1 MRSLLAAAAALS
13 TLVGASAA
21 LTKCQ
26 VVDMLRSGGIPSQYI
41 APMTCTAFY
50 ESSWNPTAQHKNTD
64 GSTDYG
70 LFQINN
76 VYWCYDS
83 THPGKVRPA
92 APCIMVDISSFP
104 HCLQVCIAHNAV
116 GVGRDAS
123 SPRNATPSS
132 ATWLCRP
139 TAATRRAPRC

>member
-13 TLVGASAA
+13 SLVGASAA

-83 THPGKVRPA
+83 THPGKVRSLA
-92 APCIMVDISSFP
+92 ASVVLGACARIDTCPQLRAPVIFRRLCS
-104 HCLQVCIAHNAV
+104 
-116 GVGRDAS
+116 
-123 SPRNATPSS
+123 
-132 ATWLCRP
+132 CRP
-139 TAATRRAPRC
+139 TAATRRAPRCCLPAPTLPAPPSC